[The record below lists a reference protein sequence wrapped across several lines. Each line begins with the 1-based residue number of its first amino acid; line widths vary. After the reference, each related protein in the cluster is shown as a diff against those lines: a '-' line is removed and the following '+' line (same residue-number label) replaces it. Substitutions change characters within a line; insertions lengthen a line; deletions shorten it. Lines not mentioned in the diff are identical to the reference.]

1 MFTIVFLV
9 LIVLS
14 FITLIKLIS
23 SNRPMIS
30 RWFEMNKLE
39 KVKKVTFG
47 VSSVSWGVV
56 VLFIELHY
64 LMLTIN

>member
-1 MFTIVFLV
+1 
-9 LIVLS
+9 
-14 FITLIKLIS
+14 
-23 SNRPMIS
+23 MIS